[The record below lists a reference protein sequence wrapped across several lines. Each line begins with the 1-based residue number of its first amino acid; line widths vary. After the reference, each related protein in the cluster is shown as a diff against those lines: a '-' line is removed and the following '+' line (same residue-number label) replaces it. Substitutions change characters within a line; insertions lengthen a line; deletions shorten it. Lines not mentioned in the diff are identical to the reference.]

1 MQKVPMTAAEF
12 ERIQSRL
19 GRLTVDTVQI
29 ARRVLVDGKS
39 QAEVA
44 EETGLSRQ
52 RVSKM
57 VQRVMA
63 AANEFPPDWERVDEW
78 MPPELA
84 KQVRALAAEART
96 RMQEKIMLDE
106 HEIEDRRRAV
116 ANAIAS
122 QRLEGLE
129 VDAQTRAELDQV
141 ALGELEPADVIAS
154 IRRRLVAGD

>member
-63 AANEFPPDWERVDEW
+63 AANEFPPD
-78 MPPELA
+78 
-84 KQVRALAAEART
+84 
-96 RMQEKIMLDE
+96 
-106 HEIEDRRRAV
+106 
-116 ANAIAS
+116 
-122 QRLEGLE
+122 
-129 VDAQTRAELDQV
+129 
-141 ALGELEPADVIAS
+141 
-154 IRRRLVAGD
+154 